1 MTRTE
6 NNLRGIAVA
15 VSDYKEKDKMVRAV
29 TVRGVKSL
37 ILRGVK
43 SDKAK
48 LKFAASLFST
58 IDYFGMGDEMVMVTG
73 ANAVEMRYALAEDV
87 KKFAAAEVIAEAVSK
102 CLGEDGDSTAEF
114 ALLDLALS
122 SINDGDYDPLAVLV
136 WALCKL
142 LTVEGVDFEDY
153 TLGKG
158 VKTLFRALRDADIA
172 EVGSLDFTEAD
183 FVGAANSAERLLN
196 HALGLRLKS
205 LVPVLSMLNPL

>member
-6 NNLRGIAVA
+6 NSLRGIAVA
-15 VSDYKEKDKMVRAV
+15 VSDYKEKDKTVRAV
-29 TVRGVKSL
+29 TDRGVKSL

-58 IDYFGMGDEMVMVTG
+58 VDYYGVGDDMLTVTG
-73 ANAVEMRYALAEDV
+73 ANAVEMRYALADDV
-87 KKFAAAEVIAEAVSK
+87 RKFAAAEVLAEAVSK

-122 SINDGDYDPLAVLV
+122 AINGGDDEPLAILV

-142 LTVEGVDFEDY
+142 MTVEGVDFEDY

-172 EVGSLDFTEAD
+172 EIGSLDFTGGD

-196 HALGLRLKS
+196 HALGVKLKS
-205 LVPVLSMLNPL
+205 LVPALSVLNRI

>member
-6 NNLRGIAVA
+6 NSLRGIAVA

-29 TVRGVKSL
+29 TDRGVKSL

-48 LKFAASLFST
+48 LRFAASLFST
-58 IDYFGMGDEMVMVTG
+58 IDYYGMGDEMLMVTG
-73 ANAVEMRYALAEDV
+73 ANAVEMRYTLAEDV
-87 KKFAAAEVIAEAVSK
+87 KKFAAAEVLSEAVSK
-102 CLGEDGDSTAEF
+102 CLEEDGDSTAEF
-114 ALLDLALS
+114 ALLNLS
-122 SINDGDYDPLAVLV
+122 LSAINDGDDDPLAVLV

-172 EVGSLDFTEAD
+172 DVGSLDFTPGD
-183 FVGAANSAERLLN
+183 FIGAANSAERLLN
-196 HALGLRLKS
+196 HALGVRLKS
-205 LVPVLSMLNPL
+205 LVPALSMLNPI

>member
-6 NNLRGIAVA
+6 NNLRGIAVQI
-15 VSDYKEKDKMVRAV
+15 SDYKEKDKLVRAV
-29 TVRGVKSL
+29 TDRGAKSL
-37 ILRGVK
+37 ILKGVK

-58 IDYFGMGDEMVMVTG
+58 VDYYGVGEDMVTVTG

-87 KKFAAAEVIAEAVSK
+87 KKFAAASVISEAVSK
-102 CLGEDGDSTAEF
+102 CLGEEGDTTAEF
-114 ALLDLALS
+114 ALLDLSLS
-122 SINDGDYDPLAVLV
+122 AVNGGDYDPLAVLV

-158 VKTLFRALRDADIA
+158 VKTVFRALREADISD
-172 EVGSLDFTEAD
+172 VGSLDFTPAD

-196 HALGLRLKS
+196 HALGVKLKS
-205 LVPVLSMLNPL
+205 TASSLPLLSV

>member
-6 NNLRGIAVA
+6 NNLRGIAVQI
-15 VSDYKEKDKMVRAV
+15 SDYKEKDKMVRAV
-29 TVRGVKSL
+29 TDRGVKSL
-37 ILRGVK
+37 ILKSVK

-48 LKFAASLFST
+48 LRFAASLFST
-58 IDYFGMGDEMVMVTG
+58 VDYYGVGGDMLTVTG
-73 ANAVEMRYALAEDV
+73 ANAVEMRYALADDV
-87 KKFAAAEVIAEAVSK
+87 KKFAAASVISEAVSK
-102 CLGEDGDSTAEF
+102 CLGEDGDSTTEF

-122 SINDGDYDPLAVLV
+122 AINDGNDDPIAVLV

-158 VKTLFRALRDADIA
+158 VKTLFRALRDADFT
-172 EVGSLDFTEAD
+172 EVGSLDFTRGD

-196 HALGLRLKS
+196 HALGVKLKS
-205 LVPVLSMLNPL
+205 LVPALAMLNTL